1 MSAWRSAAALLLTLP
16 LLWTAGCASL
26 GAAPAPEAAPLPA
39 TAPAP
44 AAAPAAAA
52 ADAPVGA
59 AVAEALGGV
68 TTAAA
73 PAGAASAPA
82 GASGVAAGVDVRI
95 EAPDELRT
103 LLERHL
109 DIVRLGRM
117 ARDEV
122 DDSEWSRLI
131 DATPAQVRE
140 LLQTEGYFA
149 PQVMLNREP
158 GREAGQRDV
167 VRLQVLPGE
176 RARIT
181 RVTLETE
188 GALERA
194 ASAGEP
200 YAKNVLDGW
209 RAEWP
214 LAEGSG
220 FRNPAWSAAKASA
233 LARLRA
239 AGYAN
244 ATWVGTGAQIDTQA
258 GTVRL
263 FLVADSGP
271 LFRYGELE
279 VEGLVV
285 HDTDTVM
292 HLAGTPR
299 GAPVTETMLL
309 DFQDRLQKSGLFE
322 NVSVTLDTDAT
333 RAEQSRV
340 VVRLREAPLQV
351 YTVGVGVSANTGP
364 RASVE
369 HTWRRVF
376 GFAAASRNKI
386 EWGQKRQF
394 WEGEISTHPGEGL
407 YRNLLGGTVE
417 NLESDSDTVLSQR
430 ARLGRTQD
438 GTRIERLYFLEAE
451 RSRRT
456 TLGGERKNAFAL
468 SVNYHGVWRELDSV
482 VLPTEGFTFAG
493 QAGVGRSHGTDARSG
508 TFSRA
513 YARLT
518 GYLPLGRAWYGQA
531 RLEAGQ
537 VFLGSDM
544 VAPDS
549 QKFRA
554 GGDDSVRGYG
564 YRSLGPLVDGAV
576 GSGNA
581 LYTASIELARPISAS
596 MPSLWGAV
604 FVDAGNA
611 ANNFK
616 ELKPAVGYGLGV
628 RWRSPVG
635 PLRVDWAWARETGK
649 GRLHFSVGIAF

>member
-1 MSAWRSAAALLLTLP
+1 MRHGRRVGLAGLLALAALGMG
-16 LLWTAGCASL
+16 GCASL
-26 GAAPAPEAAPLPA
+26 GDAPAVP
-39 TAPAP
+39 PAP
-44 AAAPAAAA
+44 SPIPAPAAAA

-59 AVAEALGGV
+59 AVAAALGNV
-68 TTAAA
+68 TTADA
-73 PAGAASAPA
+73 PAPAAAAASAPA
-82 GASGVAAGVDVRI
+82 GSAAAAAGVDIRI
-95 EAPDELRT
+95 EAPDDLRL

-109 DIVRLGRM
+109 DIVRLGRL

-140 LLQTEGYFA
+140 LLQTEGFFT
-149 PQVMLNREP
+149 PKVMLEREAGREP
-158 GREAGQRDV
+158 GERDV
-167 VRLQVLPGE
+167 VRLQVQPGE
-176 RARIT
+176 RVRIH
-181 RVTLETE
+181 RVTLEAE
-188 GALERA
+188 GALERE
-194 ASAGEP
+194 ASDGEA
-200 YAKNVLDGW
+200 YAKAVLDAW

-214 LAEGSG
+214 LRAGTG
-220 FRNPAWSAAKASA
+220 FRNPAWSEAKASA

-239 AGYAN
+239 VGYAN
-244 ATWVGTGAQIDTQA
+244 AAWVGTGAQVDVEA

-263 FLVADSGP
+263 FLVVDSGP

-279 VEGLVV
+279 IEGLVV
-285 HDTDTVM
+285 HDSETVM

-299 GAPVTETMLL
+299 GAPVTEVMLL

-333 RAEQSRV
+333 RAAASRV
-340 VVRLREAPLQV
+340 QVRLREAPLQV
-351 YTVGVGVSANTGP
+351 YTVGVGISANTGP

-369 HTWRRVF
+369 HTYRRVF
-376 GFAAASRNKI
+376 GYAAASRNKVEI
-386 EWGQKRQF
+386 GQKRQF
-394 WEGEISTHPGEGL
+394 WEGEISTHPGENL

-456 TLGGERKNAFAL
+456 TLAGERSNAFAL
-468 SVNYHGVWRELDSV
+468 SVNYHGVWRDLDSV

-493 QAGVGRSHGTDARSG
+493 QGGVGRSHGTGARSG
-508 TFSRA
+508 TFGRA

-544 VAPDS
+544 VVPES
-549 QKFRA
+549 QKFRV

-564 YRSLGPLVDGAV
+564 FRTLGPLVDGAV
-576 GSGNA
+576 GSGTA
-581 LYTASIELARPISAS
+581 MVTASVELARPISAS

-611 ANNFK
+611 ANSFA
-616 ELKPAVGYGLGV
+616 ELKPALGLGVGV

-635 PLRVDWAWARETGK
+635 PLRIDWAWGRETRK

>member
-1 MSAWRSAAALLLTLP
+1 
-16 LLWTAGCASL
+16 
-26 GAAPAPEAAPLPA
+26 
-39 TAPAP
+39 
-44 AAAPAAAA
+44 
-52 ADAPVGA
+52 
-59 AVAEALGGV
+59 VAEALGGV
-68 TTAAA
+68 TKAAA
-73 PAGAASAPA
+73 PAAAASAPA
-82 GASGVAAGVDVRI
+82 GAAGVDVRI

-131 DATPAQVRE
+131 EATPAQVRDM
-140 LLQTEGYFA
+140 LQTEGYFT
-149 PQVMLNREP
+149 PQVLLDREP
-158 GREAGQRDV
+158 AGEPGQRDV
-167 VRLQVLPGE
+167 VRLRVLPGE

-188 GALERA
+188 GALERG
-194 ASAGEP
+194 ASTGDP
-200 YAKNVLDGW
+200 YARSVLDGW

-214 LAEGSG
+214 LGEGSG

-244 ATWVGTGAQIDTQA
+244 ATWIGTGAQIDTQA

-271 LFRYGELE
+271 LFRYGVLDI
-279 VEGLVV
+279 EGLVV
-285 HDTDTVM
+285 HDEDTVM
-292 HLAGTPR
+292 HLAAVSR
-299 GAPVTETMLL
+299 GEPVTETMLL

-322 NVSVTLDTDAT
+322 NVSVTLEPDAA
-333 RAEQSRV
+333 RSDQARV
-340 VVRLREAPLQV
+340 LVRLREAPLQV
-351 YTVGVGVSANTGP
+351 YTVGVGISANTGP
-364 RASVE
+364 RTSVE
-369 HTWRRVF
+369 HTYRRVF
-376 GFAAASRNKI
+376 GFAASSRNKV
-386 EWGQKRQF
+386 EVGKKRQF

-417 NLESDSDTVLSQR
+417 SLESDSDTVLSQR

-438 GTRIERLYFLEAE
+438 GTRIERLYFVEAE

-456 TLGGERKNAFAL
+456 TLAGERSNAFAL
-468 SVNYHGVWRELDSV
+468 SVNYHGVWRDLDSV

-493 QAGVGRSHGTDARSG
+493 QVGVGRSHGTGARSG
-508 TFSRA
+508 AFSRA

-518 GYLPLGRAWYGQA
+518 GYLPLGKVWYGQA

-537 VFLGSDM
+537 VFLGSGM
-544 VAPDS
+544 VVPDG

-554 GGDDSVRGYG
+554 GGDDSVRGYS

-581 LYTASIELARPISAS
+581 LYTSSIELARPISAR

-616 ELKPAVGYGLGV
+616 ELKPAIGYGLGV

-635 PLRVDWAWARETGK
+635 PLRVDWAWARETRK